1 MYPREEILTN
11 YRRVEN
17 MRSLN
22 EIAILGNVGG
32 DPTVRETS
40 AGSVAEFSVA
50 TSEKWAT
57 GERTD
62 WHRVVAWGKL
72 ADIVQNYVKKG
83 GQVYVKGSMRYE
95 EYEKDGVK
103 RTVAKINARDII
115 LLGGRGES
123 GQPTQRRDVDLSQ
136 PDDDLPF

>member
-1 MYPREEILTN
+1 
-11 YRRVEN
+11 

-72 ADIVQNYVKKG
+72 AEIVQSYVKKG
-83 GQVYVKGSMRYE
+83 GQIFVKGSMRYE

-115 LLGGRGES
+115 LLGGRNES
-123 GQPTQRRDVDLSQ
+123 SQPNGKVDAEALFGKNRSRDTDLSQ